1 MSAKLSKIEIEL
13 LKEMKAQYIK
23 RWNAPIGK
31 RLCTTCNVIQ
41 KNDQFTG
48 NLKMCR
54 ECTNNRHRA
63 YVARYKQAQI
73 EAGVV
78 FRPKGRPRLSE
89 SVKEKRAE
97 DKEAEKM
104 AKREAR
110 AKAKAKLKASLRAS
124 SSTKKKKN

>member
-1 MSAKLSKIEIEL
+1 MTSKLSKIEIEL

-54 ECTNNRHRA
+54 ECTNARHRA
-63 YVARYKQAQI
+63 YVERYKQAQI

-89 SVKEKRAE
+89 SVKKKRAE
-97 DKEAEKM
+97 DKLAEKM
-104 AKREAR
+104 AKKEAR
-110 AKAKAKLKASLRAS
+110 AKARAKLAKAS
-124 SSTKKKKN
+124 SSTKKKKKKN

>member
-1 MSAKLSKIEIEL
+1 MTSKISKVELDL
-13 LKEMKAQYIK
+13 LKEMKAQYLK

-54 ECTNNRHRA
+54 ECTNDRHRA

-78 FRPKGRPRLSE
+78 FRPKGRPALSE
-89 SVKEKRAE
+89 SVKKKRAE
-97 DKEAEKM
+97 DKLAEKM
-104 AKREAR
+104 AKKEAR
-110 AKAKAKLKASLRAS
+110 AKARAKLAKS
-124 SSTKKKKN
+124 SSTKKKKKN

>member
-1 MSAKLSKIEIEL
+1 MTSKISKVEL
-13 LKEMKAQYIK
+13 DLLRDMKAQCLK

-89 SVKEKRAE
+89 SVKKKRAE
-97 DKEAEKM
+97 EKEAEKM
-104 AKREAR
+104 AKKEAR
-110 AKAKAKLKASLRAS
+110 AKARAKLAKS
-124 SSTKKKKN
+124 SSTKKKN

>member
-1 MSAKLSKIEIEL
+1 MASKISKVEL
-13 LKEMKAQYIK
+13 DLLREMKAQYLK
-23 RWNAPIGK
+23 RWNAPLGR
-31 RLCTTCNVIQ
+31 RLCTTCNVVQ

-54 ECTNNRHRA
+54 ECTNARHRA
-63 YVARYKQAQI
+63 YVERYRHAQI

-89 SVKEKRAE
+89 SVKNKRAE
-97 DKEAEKM
+97 DKLAEKM
-104 AKREAR
+104 AKKEAR
-110 AKAKAKLKASLRAS
+110 AKARAKSAKS

>member
-1 MSAKLSKIEIEL
+1 
-13 LKEMKAQYIK
+13 MKVQYIK

-31 RLCTTCNVIQ
+31 RLCTTCNVVQ

-54 ECTNNRHRA
+54 ECTNDRHRA

-104 AKREAR
+104 AKKKQGQKPEP
-110 AKAKAKLKASLRAS
+110 S
-124 SSTKKKKN
+124 SRPRHLVRPRRRRRIEKIIDKSKYVF